1 MRSIAVGIH
10 VLSQQHDLL
19 VSMLFRSFHFAKHNV
34 HIHTPFSSLRFTPS
48 HYQYPC
54 VGHDAVGAHVVTASH
69 DGDLSGRKRLQER
82 RRDRV
87 VVVVSVEFGVEGLL
101 AVL

>member
-1 MRSIAVGIH
+1 MRSITVGVH
-10 VLSQQHDLL
+10 VLSKQHDLL

-34 HIHTPFSSLRFTPS
+34 HIHTPFSSLLFTPS

-54 VGHDAVGAHVVTASH
+54 VGHDAVGTHVVTASH